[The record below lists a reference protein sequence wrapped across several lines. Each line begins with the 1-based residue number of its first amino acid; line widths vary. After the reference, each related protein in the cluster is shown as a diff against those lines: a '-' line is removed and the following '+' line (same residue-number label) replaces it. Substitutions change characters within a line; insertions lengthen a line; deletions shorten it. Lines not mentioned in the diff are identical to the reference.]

1 MTPPLRRFPREGS
14 AAQTGDF
21 SIAESPLLP
30 RFTPSGF
37 VPVLPKCCPLCPSR
51 TPFAWNKAR
60 LRSRH
65 PLELSPRNTHP
76 NPAGLWASK
85 PSETSRSRRSVESSP
100 SAPAEPLCLEQGTA
114 APPPPYRVV
123 PQEYACFQRGFHR
136 PERLLCGSGFG
147 P

>member
-1 MTPPLRRFPREGS
+1 MYWRSTIPESTAPAPTTARSDPPLRRFPREGS
-14 AAQTGDF
+14 TAQTGDF

-51 TPFAWNKAR
+51 T
-60 LRSRH
+60 
-65 PLELSPRNTHP
+65 LSPGTRHGCA
-76 NPAGLWASK
+76 PAGLWASK

-123 PQEYACFQRGFHR
+123 PQEYASQPRR
-136 PERLLCGSGFG
+136 PLFISPL
-147 P
+147 